1 MGDIS
6 DKVKQG
12 SWNAYDRGSQV
23 NKTQFM
29 MDRSIQKTVK
39 TSFLARIDSCK
50 STEENAGCS
59 TVCLTPLTSQ
69 TDTEGTALE
78 MVSIPEIP
86 HTRYQHGIAAVIID
100 PVPGDIVSVNVCKND
115 ISTITKDTKE
125 PVNAGS
131 FRQYSVSDS
140 IAGDSVHTQTPEI
153 YTVYRQDKTMKT
165 RAPEGIRVE
174 TDKTLDEEAG
184 ENRII
189 KIGQNRSEE
198 IGGNS
203 EISIQ
208 GNATLSVASNNTIS
222 IQGNQSQE
230 IGGSV
235 TINIGGTLTIKAS
248 QITFDTPQ
256 ASFTGNVT
264 IAGGLSQG
272 GGAARA
278 GGGDAVFN
286 NNIITRQTVTA
297 AVDVIG
303 GGKSLKSHT
312 HMEQGDGAPTSPPQ

>member
-23 NKTQFM
+23 SQSRFM
-29 MDRSIQKTVK
+29 MDQTIQKNVK
-39 TSFLARIDSCK
+39 TSYLARIDSCK
-50 STEENAGCS
+50 STEENSGSS
-59 TVCLTPLTSQ
+59 TVFITPLTAQ
-69 TDTEGTALE
+69 TDTEGTALD

-100 PVPGDIVSVNVCKND
+100 PVPGDIVAVNVCKND
-115 ISTITKDTKE
+115 ISTIKQGTKE

-131 FRQYSVSDS
+131 FRQFSASDS
-140 IAGDSVHTQTPEI
+140 IAGDCVHTQTPEI

-174 TDKTLDEEAG
+174 TDKTIDEEAG
-184 ENRII
+184 ENRTI
-189 KIGQNRSEE
+189 KIGQNRTEE

-203 EISIQ
+203 EITIQ

-222 IQGNQSQE
+222 IQGDETQE

-248 QITFDTPQ
+248 QITFDTAE
-256 ASFTGNVT
+256 ASFTGNVS

-272 GGAARA
+272 GGGRAR

-297 AVDVIG
+297 SVDVIG

>member
-1 MGDIS
+1 MGNIS

-12 SWNAYDRGSQV
+12 SWGSYDRGSQV
-23 NKTQFM
+23 SQSKFM
-29 MDRSIQKTVK
+29 IDQTIQKNIK
-39 TSFLARIDSCK
+39 TSYLARIDSCK
-50 STEENAGCS
+50 STEEQSGSS
-59 TVCLTPLTSQ
+59 TVNITPLTSQ
-69 TDTEGTALE
+69 TDMEGTALD

-100 PVPGDIVSVNVCKND
+100 PVPGDIVAVNVCKND
-115 ISTITKDTKE
+115 ISSIKQGTKE

-131 FRQYSVSDS
+131 FRQFSASDS
-140 IAGDSVHTQTPEI
+140 IAGACVHTQTPEI

-174 TDKTLDEEAG
+174 TDKTIDEEMG

-208 GNATLSVASNNTIS
+208 GNATLTIASDNTIS
-222 IQGNQSQE
+222 INGSQSQT

-235 TINIGGTLTIKAS
+235 TISIGGSLTIKAS

-256 ASFTGNVT
+256 AAFTGNVS